1 MLFQVSILSVRGG
14 DGSSASRRRHNT
26 LTFGV
31 AGEDLELAR
40 SRTRLNRLSGGA
52 ELERGRRAGQG
63 GLTSAEYDRAR
74 NGVSGLASLERSGM
88 SGLASLDR

>member
-1 MLFQVSILSVRGG
+1 MIVTVILAASHFQGKTVHCTTKIRGY
-14 DGSSASRRRHNT
+14 
-26 LTFGV
+26 
-31 AGEDLELAR
+31 
-40 SRTRLNRLSGGA
+40 
-52 ELERGRRAGQG
+52 RAGQG